1 MKFGMRTPSIKK
13 SIKART
19 TGKAKRAVKK
29 ALIPGYGKKGA
40 GWIKNPK
47 KAAYNK
53 EDGLRIQRKQLT
65 IRFIR
70 RRALALWI
78 YLSNYQEDYIMERVV
93 QFLKE
98 AEIYYL
104 ATVEGDQPRVR
115 PFGTAHIF
123 EGKLYIQTG
132 KVKDV
137 SKQIHAN
144 PKVEICA
151 FKNGEWLRVAG
162 ELVEDDRREARQ
174 SMLDAYP
181 SLQNMYSADDGNTEV
196 FYFKNAT
203 ATFSSF
209 THEPEVVK
217 F

>member
-1 MKFGMRTPSIKK
+1 MG
-13 SIKART
+13 
-19 TGKAKRAVKK
+19 
-29 ALIPGYGKKGA
+29 
-40 GWIKNPK
+40 
-47 KAAYNK
+47 
-53 EDGLRIQRKQLT
+53 
-65 IRFIR
+65 
-70 RRALALWI
+70 
-78 YLSNYQEDYIMERVV
+78 RVEK
-93 QFLKE
+93 FLKD
-98 AEIYYL
+98 AETYYL
-104 ATVEGDQPRVR
+104 ATMDGTQPRVR

-137 SKQIHAN
+137 YQQLTAN

-151 FKNGEWLRVAG
+151 CMNGAWLRVSG

-181 SLQNMYSADDGNTEV
+181 SLQSMYSADDGNTVV

-209 THEPEVVK
+209 SAEPEVIE

>member
-1 MKFGMRTPSIKK
+1 M
-13 SIKART
+13 
-19 TGKAKRAVKK
+19 
-29 ALIPGYGKKGA
+29 
-40 GWIKNPK
+40 
-47 KAAYNK
+47 
-53 EDGLRIQRKQLT
+53 Q
-65 IRFIR
+65 
-70 RRALALWI
+70 
-78 YLSNYQEDYIMERVV
+78 RVV
-93 QFLKE
+93 DFLKE
-98 AEIYYL
+98 ANTYYL

-115 PFGTAHIF
+115 PFGTAHVF

-151 FKNGEWLRVAG
+151 FKGGQWLRVAG
-162 ELVEDDRREARQ
+162 ELVEDDRLEAKE

-181 SLQNMYSADDGNTEV
+181 SLKNMYAADDGNTEV
-196 FYFKNAT
+196 FYFKNAV

-209 THEPEVVK
+209 TSAPEVVK

>member
-1 MKFGMRTPSIKK
+1 
-13 SIKART
+13 
-19 TGKAKRAVKK
+19 
-29 ALIPGYGKKGA
+29 
-40 GWIKNPK
+40 
-47 KAAYNK
+47 
-53 EDGLRIQRKQLT
+53 
-65 IRFIR
+65 
-70 RRALALWI
+70 
-78 YLSNYQEDYIMERVV
+78 MERVV
-93 QFLKE
+93 KFLKE
-98 AEIYYL
+98 AETYYL

-181 SLQNMYSADDGNTEV
+181 SLQNMYAADDGNTEV

-203 ATFSSF
+203 ATFSVLSYKWAEPIFQALPISALYRSF
-209 THEPEVVK
+209 GTCQYPIAQIVRSPRKAEPVH
-217 F
+217 